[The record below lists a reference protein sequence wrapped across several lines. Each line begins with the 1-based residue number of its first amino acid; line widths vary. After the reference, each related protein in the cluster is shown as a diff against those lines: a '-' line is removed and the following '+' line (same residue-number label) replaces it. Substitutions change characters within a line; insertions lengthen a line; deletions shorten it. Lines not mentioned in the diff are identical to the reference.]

1 MDKAH
6 RIVLFGGWSRFTE
19 ITLRQLLKKEI
30 RVQSVFLDGFGPSSE
45 TLHPIPVEIH
55 RSKPSSILNVC
66 NRNKIPF
73 HCFSDPDELLCSSK
87 IPPEIDIILLSCY
100 PKRFPVEAVNLAR
113 KACINI
119 HPSLLPK
126 YRGSNPIFWQI
137 RNGETQTGVT
147 LHKVSEQLDAGDILA
162 HRQVPYAQGARLAD
176 IELKLIKSAVDCLH
190 KLLAESYSKWE
201 RLEQKDEISTWYP
214 PPCENDFVI
223 NTQIDAQKALNFIR
237 AYAKVNRPIV
247 VQDGAR
253 TYQVIDAVDM
263 TQSLDISFRNQQNTT
278 KILNFSNGRL
288 LACIQ
293 RF

>member
-1 MDKAH
+1 MDKAC

-19 ITLRQLLKKEI
+19 ITLRQLLKKEF

-45 TLHPIPVEIH
+45 TLHPIAVEIH
-55 RSKPSSILNVC
+55 RSKPSSILSVC

-73 HCFSDPDELLCSSK
+73 HCFSDPDELLCSPE

-100 PKRFPVEAVNLAR
+100 PKRLPMEVVNLAR

-162 HRQVPYAQGARLAD
+162 HSQVPYAEGARLAD
-176 IELKLIKSAVDCLH
+176 IELKLIKCAVDCLH

-201 RLEQKDEISTWYP
+201 RLEQKDEISTWHP

-247 VQDGAR
+247 VQDGTR
-253 TYQVIDAVDM
+253 TYPVIYAAHM
-263 TQSLDISFRNQQNTT
+263 TQRSNVLTQNQQFET
-278 KILNFSNGRL
+278 KFLNFSNGRL
-288 LACIQ
+288 LVWIKQ
-293 RF
+293 F